1 MTSREAL
8 SYRFRNFVGGT
19 LFEWSAPLRLEEED
33 PVKRK
38 VE

>member
-8 SYRFRNFVGGT
+8 SYRFRDFVGGT
-19 LFEWSAPLRLEEED
+19 LCEWSVPLRLEEED

-38 VE
+38 IE